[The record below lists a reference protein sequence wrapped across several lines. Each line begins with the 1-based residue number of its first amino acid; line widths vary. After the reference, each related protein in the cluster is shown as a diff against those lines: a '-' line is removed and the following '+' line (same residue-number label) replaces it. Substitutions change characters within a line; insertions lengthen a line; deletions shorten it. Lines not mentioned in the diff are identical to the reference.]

1 MSNKLDQDI
10 SRTQDQSDFAIV
22 CNLRICERQGRTGN
36 PKSLELSILTC
47 ETLKFCWSWNTNAL
61 AK

>member
-47 ETLKFCWSWNTNAL
+47 EILKFC
-61 AK
+61 